1 MNNIVFIM
9 EVSYNKGSSNLNLFS
24 NKRTY
29 IIVVVGETNE
39 KNRRK
44 KSEKEN
50 RRVKK

>member
-1 MNNIVFIM
+1 MNKVVFIM
-9 EVSYNKGSSNLNLFS
+9 EVLYNKGSSSLNLFS

-29 IIVVVGETNE
+29 IIVVVGEKT
-39 KNRRK
+39 KKIGGK

>member
-1 MNNIVFIM
+1 MNNVVFIM

-29 IIVVVGETNE
+29 IIVVVGETN
-39 KNRRK
+39 KKTGGK

>member
-1 MNNIVFIM
+1 MNKVVFIM

-29 IIVVVGETNE
+29 IIVVVGEKT
-39 KNRRK
+39 KKIGGK